1 MVIVRIIS
9 PVLLSTHHS
18 KQRQWV
24 RSGLTRSN
32 ADIGQK
38 RMQPGKQCPYET
50 DINIPFIVRGPNV
63 PAGNTVNVTSS
74 HTDVAPMIF
83 EMFGIPTM
91 DDFDGSS
98 IPFTAEK
105 LTGETA
111 KSEHVIVEYWGNM
124 TGGEGPI
131 GYGSGPKFNT
141 YKALRVFGSGYNLYY
156 SVWCK
161 DNEHELYVSPS
172 KYRPVF

>member
-1 MVIVRIIS
+1 MWSR
-9 PVLLSTHHS
+9 
-18 KQRQWV
+18 
-24 RSGLTRSN
+24 LTLPN

-63 PAGNTVNVTSS
+63 PAGKTVSLSSS

-83 EMFGIPTM
+83 EMFDIPPM

-105 LTGETA
+105 LAAQTA
-111 KSEHVIVEYWGNM
+111 KSEHVNVEFWGNM
-124 TGGEGPI
+124 TDGEGEY
-131 GYGSGPKFNT
+131 GYGTGPKFNT
-141 YKALRVFGSGYNLYY
+141 YKAMRVFGQGYNLYY

-161 DNEHELYVSPS
+161 DNEHELYVSTS
-172 KYRPVF
+172 RFQIRPWSIY